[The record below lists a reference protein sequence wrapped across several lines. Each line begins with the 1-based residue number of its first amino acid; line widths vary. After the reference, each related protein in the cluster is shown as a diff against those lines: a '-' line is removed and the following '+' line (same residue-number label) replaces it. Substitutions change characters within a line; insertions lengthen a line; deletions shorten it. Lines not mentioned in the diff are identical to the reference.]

1 MPIELDEIKSGYS
14 TDKINSNFEILEDA
28 INNRT
33 LKRRIDEG
41 EANEMHTHLD
51 MNLNKIVNMAEGENP
66 EDAVT
71 YAQMLRLL
79 GIDE

>member
-1 MPIELDEIKSGYS
+1 MPIELDEINSGYS

-41 EANEMHTHLD
+41 EDNRMFTHLD